1 MLTVELGDASPAEA
15 MDTSPAGGD
24 GVPEGVAP
32 GGGPGGS
39 EGGFTRKG
47 VS

>member
-1 MLTVELGDASPAEA
+1 VLTVEVGDASPAEA
-15 MDTSPAGGD
+15 MDTSPAGRD
-24 GVPEGVAP
+24 GVSEGAAP
-32 GGGPGGS
+32 RGGPGGS

>member
-1 MLTVELGDASPAEA
+1 MLTVELGDGSPAEA

-24 GVPEGVAP
+24 GVPVEAAP

-39 EGGFTRKG
+39 EGGFTREG